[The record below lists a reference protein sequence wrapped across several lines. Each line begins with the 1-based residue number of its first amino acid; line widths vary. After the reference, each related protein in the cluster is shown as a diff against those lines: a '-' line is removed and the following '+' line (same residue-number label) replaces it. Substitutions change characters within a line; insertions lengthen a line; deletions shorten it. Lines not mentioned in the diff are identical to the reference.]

1 MAGRLRGK
9 SAVVSGAGQG
19 IGRAIANGLARE
31 DCLVWATS
39 RSLEPLM
46 SLKIEGPIQILKL
59 DVTDRDDSLVAAER
73 IGDVDILVNCAGF
86 VASGNILDCTEA
98 ELEQSVDVNIRG
110 AFNMIRA
117 FLPSMCAKKDGS
129 IVNIA
134 SVLSSITSA
143 PARFAYATTKAA
155 LIGLTKSVAVD
166 YVDQGIRVNAICPGA
181 IETPGLLSR
190 IAATPDPNATRRAFI
205 NRHLMKRLGTADEI
219 ADACIYLASD
229 ESRFITGQVLVLDG
243 GMTL

>member
-1 MAGRLRGK
+1 MAGRLTGK

-19 IGRAIANGLARE
+19 IGRAIALGLSRE
-31 DCLVWATS
+31 DCFVWATS
-39 RSLEPLM
+39 RSLEPLK
-46 SLKIEGPIQILKL
+46 SLKVEGSQILKL
-59 DVTDRDDSLVAAER
+59 DVTDRNDSLAAAKR

-110 AFNMIRA
+110 AFNMIQA
-117 FLPSMCAKKDGS
+117 FLPAMCTKRAGT

-143 PARFAYATTKAA
+143 PARFAYTTTKAA
-155 LIGLTKSVAVD
+155 LIGLTKSVATD

-190 IAATPDPNATRRAFI
+190 IAATPDPTATRRAFI
-205 NRHLMKRLGTADEI
+205 NRHRMKRLGTADEI

-229 ESRFITGQVLVLDG
+229 ESQFITGQVLVLDG

>member
-1 MAGRLRGK
+1 MAGRLAGK

-19 IGRAIANGLARE
+19 IGRAIALGLARE
-31 DCLVWATS
+31 DCSVWATS
-39 RSLEPLM
+39 RSLEPLK
-46 SLKIEGPIQILKL
+46 SLKVERAVQILKL
-59 DVTDRDDSLVAAER
+59 DVTDRGDSLAAAEK

-86 VASGNILDCTEA
+86 VASGNIMDCTEA

-110 AFNMIRA
+110 AVYMIRA
-117 FLPSMCAKKDGS
+117 FLPSMCAKGAGA

-143 PARFAYATTKAA
+143 PARFAYTTTKAA
-155 LIGLTKSVAVD
+155 LIGLTKSVAAD

-190 IAATPDPNATRRAFI
+190 IAATPDPIATRRVFI